1 VSNTIFEN
9 VTFFK
14 TEAWFEKIKPVMTRE
29 MGWSSG
35 DESNV
40 FLFIVKLKIKIK
52 DFSCCSHQRYPQTS
66 KGKKKE
72 RSIYESF
79 H

>member
-40 FLFIVKLKIKIK
+40 FLFIVKLKNKNKRFQLLFASTLSTNIEGKEKRKI
-52 DFSCCSHQRYPQTS
+52 Y
-66 KGKKKE
+66 
-72 RSIYESF
+72 I
-79 H
+79 